1 MLITTVSVL
10 SDYFNF
16 FFILLFDFTTL
27 FFFFP
32 GNTKKKAHPAAP
44 LPGGIRYKIQNN
56 LSVTTGNK
64 NDILE
69 GQSQPPPRS
78 HRQRFHLLLSQGAE
92 MPAKK
97 RAGENMGLGEYLR
110 FLVIFLAGECKTIC
124 SGYF

>member
-1 MLITTVSVL
+1 MLITTISVL

-27 FFFFP
+27 FFFSQVIP
-32 GNTKKKAHPAAP
+32 KKKAHPAAP